1 MTGRV
6 TICDSALEAVADIAD
21 GATVLV
27 GGFGSAGQPVALVEA
42 LLEGGASGADRGE
55 QQRRRRR

>member
-6 TICDSALEAVADIAD
+6 TICDSALDTVADLAD

-27 GGFGSAGQPVALVEA
+27 SGFGSAGQPVALVEA
-42 LLEGGASGADRGE
+42 LPEGGASAQLCSRA
-55 QQRRRRR
+55 

>member
-6 TICDSALEAVADIAD
+6 AICDSALEAVAGIAD

-27 GGFGSAGQPVALVEA
+27 GGFGSAGQPVELVEA
-42 LLEGGASGADRGE
+42 LLEGGASSRSPGYGSA
-55 QQRRRRR
+55 